1 MGVKEAVGETV
12 GETEGVVLLDMSAPG
27 ESEDVGVGVLE
38 SEMLLEKEGVVEPD
52 CVTVVLG
59 VGLAESAGTG

>member
-1 MGVKEAVGETV
+1 MGEKEAVGETV
-12 GETEGVVLLDMSAPG
+12 AVSVGVG
-27 ESEDVGVGVLE
+27 ESEALTPVVSEAVGVGVLE

-59 VGLAESAGTG
+59 VGLAVSAGTG

>member
-1 MGVKEAVGETV
+1 MGEKEAVGETV
-12 GETEGVVLLDMSAPG
+12 AVIVGVGVSEALTPG
-27 ESEDVGVGVLE
+27 VSEDVGVGVLE